1 MLSLCKPVE
10 MEGSA
15 VIVEP
20 TYKFHMEQLKLDR
33 FSQIIEQTAQDIYG
47 SPVQLRYRLAAK
59 TTETLKNNLADD
71 NIMAV
76 EDIFLS

>member
-1 MLSLCKPVE
+1 MLSLCRPVE

-15 VIVEP
+15 VIVET

-47 SPVQLRYRLAAK
+47 SLVQLRYRLAAK
-59 TTETLKNNLADD
+59 TTETLKNNSVDD
-71 NIMAV
+71 NIAAV